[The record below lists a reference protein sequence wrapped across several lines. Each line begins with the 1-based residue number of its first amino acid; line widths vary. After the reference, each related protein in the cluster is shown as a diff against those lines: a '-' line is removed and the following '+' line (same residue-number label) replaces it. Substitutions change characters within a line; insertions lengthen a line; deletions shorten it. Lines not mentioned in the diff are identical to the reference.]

1 MLYNLP
7 VIYPFKPFQDR
18 ISVLLIGCGGTGGYV
33 APHLVRLRAVG
44 NIQSL
49 CFVDPDIV
57 EQHNLNRQNFVAADL
72 GRPKAE
78 VLAQRYSAA
87 FGVPVEYHVS
97 RINEDLLNL
106 WYRSSL
112 RRIIISCVDNH
123 HARSFLGQWLT
134 RSFTHKNCVWL
145 DAGNELHSGHVSLG
159 YRCYDICGRLVLPSD
174 PIHPSEFN
182 VPLVTDIFPEI
193 LEADEERPQVSCA
206 ERAQTN
212 PQAIA
217 TNLTAANIILNYI
230 YALASGYPIYSHLV
244 LFDVLNNATE
254 TRLNTIDNLTAH
266 LRACVPS
273 QPMDLTVQ
281 PAPALTSS

>member
-18 ISVLLIGCGGTGGYV
+18 ICVLLIGCGGTGGYV

-97 RINEDLLNL
+97 RINEDLLNS

-123 HARSFLGQWLT
+123 HTRSFLSQWLA
-134 RSFTHKNCVWL
+134 NMAVVWL
-145 DAGNELHSGHVSLG
+145 DAGNELYSGHVSLG
-159 YRCYDICGRLVLPSD
+159 YRCYDYYGRLVLPSD

-206 ERAQTN
+206 ERAQTD
-212 PQAIA
+212 PQTIA
-217 TNLTAANIILNYI
+217 ANLTAANIILNYV
-230 YALASGYPIYSHLV
+230 YALASGRPIYSHLV
-244 LFDVLNNATE
+244 LFDTLNNATE

-273 QPMDLTVQ
+273 QPMDPVVQ
-281 PAPALTSS
+281 PPPVLTSG